1 MYLCIMIQEVIVKT
15 SKENRRKILKNLLL
29 NRDMLKLP
37 NTELG
42 TTFDCTLEDVKK
54 ARVKVNIL
62 KHEKFGKDVK
72 TILMWLYEKENIVH
86 NPFSEINSF
95 N

>member
-1 MYLCIMIQEVIVKT
+1 MIQEVIIDKT

-29 NRDMLKLP
+29 HSDMIKLP
-37 NTELG
+37 NAELG
-42 TTFDCTLEDVKK
+42 RMFDCKLEDVKK

-62 KHEKFGKDVK
+62 KHEKFGKGVK
-72 TILMWLYEKENIVH
+72 TILMWLYEKEEIVH